1 METSRQTHVQEPGA
15 KRLHRGPSARRAQ
28 ERGRRHE
35 ALEAAWHAILCVRIE
50 NVTIRGIAPELK
62 ATTRT
67 VVHHLR
73 SAGIVLRDALNQLLK
88 GMVDEVMRHLEGVA
102 GITSVDRIHH
112 AFLLH
117 EAEGKTA

>member
-1 METSRQTHVQEPGA
+1 M
-15 KRLHRGPSARRAQ
+15 
-28 ERGRRHE
+28 
-35 ALEAAWHAILCVRIE
+35 
-50 NVTIRGIAPELK
+50 TIRGIAAELQ

-73 SAGIVLRDALNQLLK
+73 SAGIVLRDELHQLIK

-117 EAEGKTA
+117 EEGGKTA